1 MSTTPYWPEN
11 YIYISHLGKGG
22 YWWWIPCCPK
32 SITDS
37 MSSEFSPTTALG
49 RTAPVFTYSSSGPRT
64 VQLDIELHRDMM
76 DFANTGNTSMD
87 EFLKN
92 ATDCPNLST
101 GEDYVDSLIRALQ
114 SISVPKYTLTN
125 KAIEP
130 PLVAVRL
137 SNEVYIKGIVTG
149 SIGIEYEMP
158 IISGG
163 KYAQVRLSI
172 TITEVDPY
180 DATSVFSNG
189 SFRGLVQTLRPK
201 SGYK

>member
-1 MSTTPYWPEN
+1 
-11 YIYISHLGKGG
+11 
-22 YWWWIPCCPK
+22 
-32 SITDS
+32 
-37 MSSEFSPTTALG
+37 
-49 RTAPVFTYSSSGPRT
+49 
-64 VQLDIELHRDMM
+64 M
-76 DFANTGNTSMD
+76 DFANTGNNSMD
-87 EFLKN
+87 KFLKG
-92 ATDCPNLST
+92 ATDYPNVST

-180 DATSVFSNG
+180 DASSVFSNG

-201 SGYK
+201 AGYK